1 MPLFQS
7 EEGKSLLTK
16 KINANK
22 LYVQQQIEN
31 KENTDEESPQ
41 MPHLNTYEAQ
51 VMLSSK
57 KPTAIK
63 KQFSPAMKKPDSF
76 LTESPELPALNTMNL
91 ATAIQQAK
99 GTIL

>member
-7 EEGKSLLTK
+7 EEGKALLTNR
-16 KINANK
+16 KINTQK
-22 LYVQQQIEN
+22 LQIQQQMEN
-31 KENTDEESPQ
+31 KENNKDEESPQ
-41 MPHLNTYEAQ
+41 LPHLNTYEAQ

-57 KPTAIK
+57 KPTQA
-63 KQFSPAMKKPDSF
+63 AMKKPDSF
-76 LTESPELPALNTMNL
+76 LTDSPEMPVLKTMNL